1 MSDSDALKAI
11 KREFGMRDNV
21 IERAFKSSESFRAVC
36 RDYQDCARALSRWRK
51 SASEEARLREAE
63 YSELL
68 LELTA
73 EIEARL
79 QAVGS
84 IGDTRSDA

>member
-1 MSDSDALKAI
+1 MSDSETLKLI
-11 KREFGMRDNV
+11 KREFSSRERV
-21 IERAFKSSESFRAVC
+21 IERAYNSSASFRALC
-36 RDYQDCARALSRWRK
+36 RDFQDCARARSRWRN
-51 SASEEARLREAE
+51 SECEVGRLREAE

-79 QAVGS
+79 QAVVN
-84 IGDTRSDA
+84 IADTCSDA